1 MTEKLDLEAIRRE
14 IDEADSNLINA
25 FERRLQ
31 AVLRVAEYKKQNNL
45 PVRDRARELK
55 VIEKA
60 QGKLRNKNYA
70 PAVAG
75 LMEQQKLRSGSSR
88 IDGRNYGH
96 CPQNRRTAYKC

>member
-60 QGKLRNKNYA
+60 QGK
-70 PAVAG
+70 
-75 LMEQQKLRSGSSR
+75 R

-96 CPQNRRTAYKC
+96 CPQNGRTADKC

>member
-45 PVRDRARELK
+45 PT
-55 VIEKA
+55 VI
-60 QGKLRNKNYA
+60 
-70 PAVAG
+70 
-75 LMEQQKLRSGSSR
+75 
-88 IDGRNYGH
+88 
-96 CPQNRRTAYKC
+96 

>member
-60 QGKLRNKNYA
+60 QGKLR
-70 PAVAG
+70 
-75 LMEQQKLRSGSSR
+75 QQKLRSGSSR

-96 CPQNRRTAYKC
+96 CPQNGRTADKC